1 MQRTKEKKGIM
12 AHPSDGDAWK
22 HFNATYED
30 FAAKSRNARL
40 SLCIDGFSTSGNFG
54 KN

>member
-1 MQRTKEKKGIM
+1 M
-12 AHPSDGDAWK
+12 ASDGDAWK
-22 HFNATYED
+22 HFDATYED